1 MMMNTKIHTCFEN
14 LPVCFTYIATKI
26 DNRKIQLDSKKFQL
40 LKNKTKFHFYIFN
53 DIVVLFFIRTH
64 LFVKKKNVS
73 NGYVYV

>member
-1 MMMNTKIHTCFEN
+1 MNPKKITLTYLFHTF
-14 LPVCFTYIATKI
+14 ATKL
-26 DNRKIQLDSKKFQL
+26 DNKRIQLDNRKFQL
-40 LKNKTKFHFYIFN
+40 LNNKTKFHFYIFN